1 MRVKHLKKCPEGWH
15 TAAELA
21 RLTGLSEPAIRQ
33 AKSRGTISDRFY
45 CTTDNPKNAN
55 KPIMVFDK
63 IKVANLMLSNKPRDT
78 WPEWFLEYKG
88 PEKKAPVNEEGE
100 KGIFIGDIHEAK
112 LETEKLK
119 VEKAKLELQIAK
131 NEVISVDE
139 VKALLLNITQKVHQ
153 SLKSFIP
160 RTAPLVA
167 DESDVH
173 KVSMILEEEINSSLQ
188 NLSELETYRKSL

>member
-119 VEKAKLELQIAK
+119 VEKARLELQKAK
-131 NEVISVDE
+131 NEVVDIE
-139 VKALLLNITQKVHQ
+139 IVKSALLNVSQKIHQ
-153 SLKSFIP
+153 GLKSFIP

-167 DESDVH
+167 AEMDPH
-173 KVSMILEEEINSSLQ
+173 KVILILEDEVDKLLQ
-188 NLSELETYRKSL
+188 TLSELETYQEGL